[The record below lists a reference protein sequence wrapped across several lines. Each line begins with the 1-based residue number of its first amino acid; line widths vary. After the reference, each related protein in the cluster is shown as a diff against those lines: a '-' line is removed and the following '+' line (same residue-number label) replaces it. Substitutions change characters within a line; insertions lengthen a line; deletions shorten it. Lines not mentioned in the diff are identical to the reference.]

1 MRIRKKTLVVSLL
14 IAGFLYVV
22 VGFLLIPAIVL
33 HTANSQLA
41 KLATVPAH
49 LSRVEFNPFSME
61 LTLWG
66 LHIGE
71 ADAPQLAFRRLY
83 VNAELDSLWG
93 GAVHLADAEL
103 ERAHG
108 EILFAQDGT
117 FNLAQLFVLPDSAEP
132 EPEQADKRV
141 FPLRLDRL
149 ELISNSLHF
158 VDQRPS
164 EPVEFGY
171 DALSLELNNLSTLP
185 DDRAQMSLTASG
197 PFGARLDWQGEAT
210 LVPITS
216 KGSLR
221 IQEVH
226 LDTFWP
232 YVRDQ
237 FALDLTDG
245 VLNASTDY
253 QLDLSER
260 TDFKLSNA
268 QLALT
273 QFGIDAQ
280 AQPRVR
286 VPQLAIRNASL
297 DLVKQQ
303 ASIEQISSQQLELWA
318 AREADGQID
327 LLALLQ
333 RQSPTP
339 NPATP
344 AEEDPSQQQSTR
356 QTRAAEEAEA
366 QDVPQADSRAAEPAT
381 SEPPAPTEPSTSQPW
396 QLQIAQADLKDY
408 QLHLIDQVPAQDV
421 ALEIGPLN
429 LSIRDFDSLGLKPF
443 DLSLDTGLN
452 NGGQLSA
459 KGQVSLQPLGAE
471 LQVITSNIDLLL
483 ARPYVEPRV
492 RIQLRS
498 GKAHSDLKVSLGN
511 VSPLQLTV
519 SGDAEVSQ
527 LHLVDAE
534 RKRDLLKWQQLTLSG
549 LRYTD
554 NSLSIEQ
561 IALQQPYA
569 RFIINEDLTTN
580 FSGLLIEQPG
590 QPATSGNS
598 DPMSIRIG
606 GISLRDGSANFA
618 DFSLR
623 PNFATAIGQ
632 LNGRIGTLDNQSSKS
647 ASVDVTGKVDRY
659 APVSIKGSLTPF
671 DPLNSLDI
679 ATRFRNVE
687 LTTLTPYSGKFAG
700 YRIRKGRLNLDLHY
714 QIEKGQLTAQNK
726 VLLEGLQLGERVDS
740 PDAVDLPVRL
750 AVALL
755 KDTKGNIDIEL
766 PVSGNL
772 EDPQFS
778 VMPIVWQTLRNLALR
793 AVQAP
798 FKFIAGLVGGS
809 DEDLSEVTFAAGS
822 NNLDAAAQ
830 SNLNTLA
837 SALQERPV
845 LTLEIE
851 GMSSAEADG
860 PILAAARLN
869 GEYQEIQF
877 KSLQAMGEKVPASP
891 ELLEIDDDDKPPL
904 LEGIYRA
911 RMKQQPPADWAG
923 LDREERAAKMEQ
935 ALLELWSRSDL
946 LLRRL
951 AQSRAAEI
959 KAYLVDSADLDAQRI
974 YLVDV
979 GKTEPTADTKVATA
993 LHLGSQ

>member
-1 MRIRKKTLVVSLL
+1 MRIRKKTLAVSLL

-22 VGFLLIPAIVL
+22 IGFLLVPAIVL

-61 LTLWG
+61 LTLWD

-71 ADAPQLAFRRLY
+71 ADATQLAFHRLY
-83 VNAELDSLWG
+83 VNAEIDSLWS

-108 EILFAQDGT
+108 EILFAKDGT
-117 FNLAQLFVLPDSAEP
+117 LNLTQLFVLPDSPEP
-132 EPEQADKRV
+132 EPEQADKAV

-185 DDRAQMSLTASG
+185 DDRALMSLTASG

-221 IQEVH
+221 VQDVH

-260 TDFKLSNA
+260 TDFKLNSA
-268 QLALT
+268 QLSLT

-280 AQPRVR
+280 AKPRLR
-286 VPQLAIRNASL
+286 VPQLEIRNASL
-297 DLVKQQ
+297 DLVQQQ
-303 ASIEQISSQQLELWA
+303 ASIEQINSQQLELWA
-318 AREADGQID
+318 AREADGEID

-333 RQSPTP
+333 RQSSAPTP
-339 NPATP
+339 TTQAT
-344 AEEDPSQQQSTR
+344 EGENQQQNTR
-356 QTRAAEEAEA
+356 QTRAAEKAKTPEEPEREAPPADSVEAEA
-366 QDVPQADSRAAEPAT
+366 ENTP
-381 SEPPAPTEPSTSQPW
+381 SQPW
-396 QLQIAQADLKDY
+396 QLLIAQTDLRDY
-408 QLHLIDQVPAQDV
+408 QLHLIDRVPEQDV
-421 ALEIGPLN
+421 ALEVGPLN
-429 LSIRDFDSLGLKPF
+429 LSISDFDSLGEQPF
-443 DLSLDTGLN
+443 NLSLDTGLN
-452 NGGQLSA
+452 NGGQLA
-459 KGQVSLQPLGAE
+459 ANGQVNLQPLSAE
-471 LQVITSNIDLLL
+471 LQVVTSNIDLRL
-483 ARPYVEPRV
+483 ARPYFEPLV

-498 GKAHSDLKVSLGN
+498 GEAHSDLKVSLSSI
-511 VSPLQLTV
+511 SPLQLAV
-519 SGDAEVSQ
+519 SGDAQVRQ
-527 LHLVDAE
+527 LHVVDAE
-534 RKRDLLKWQQLTLSG
+534 RKRDLLKWQELKLSG
-549 LRYTD
+549 LSYTG
-554 NSLSIEQ
+554 NNLSIEQ
-561 IALQQPYA
+561 VALQQPYA

-580 FSGLLIEQPG
+580 FSGLLVEQPG
-590 QPATSGNS
+590 KPATSDS
-598 DPMSIRIG
+598 DPMGIRIG

-632 LNGRIGTLDNQSSKS
+632 LNGSIGTLDNQSSKS

-659 APVSIKGSLTPF
+659 APVSIKGRLTPF

-679 ATRFRNVE
+679 ATSFRNVE

-714 QIEKGQLTAQNK
+714 QIEKGQLNAENK
-726 VLLEGLQLGERVDS
+726 VLLEGLQLGEKVDS
-740 PDAVDLPVRL
+740 PDALDLPIRL

-778 VMPIVWQTLRNLALR
+778 VMPIVWQTLRNLVVR

-809 DEDLSEVTFAAGS
+809 EDDLSEVSFAAGS
-822 NNLDAAAQ
+822 NSLDAAAQ

-837 SALQERPV
+837 SALQERPI

-851 GMSSAEADG
+851 GKSSAAADG
-860 PILAAARLN
+860 PTLAAARLN

-891 ELLEIDDDDKPPL
+891 DLLEIDDDDKPPL

-911 RMKQQPPADWAG
+911 RMKQQPPADWAE
-923 LDREERAAKMEQ
+923 LDREERASRMEQ
-935 ALLELWSRSDL
+935 AVLALWSRSDL

-951 AQSRAAEI
+951 AQSRAAEV
-959 KAYLVDSADLDAQRI
+959 KAYLVDSAGLDPQRI
-974 YLVDV
+974 YLIDV
-979 GKTEPTADTKVATA
+979 GKTEPTADAKVATA